1 MEYESRLGF
10 WKVDQKVKKREKL
23 RGVVLVFGV
32 CGYVMVVIW
41 RGAKFR

>member
-23 RGVVLVFGV
+23 MGVGAAFTCLWGCRG
-32 CGYVMVVIW
+32 GYMEGCRV
-41 RGAKFR
+41 